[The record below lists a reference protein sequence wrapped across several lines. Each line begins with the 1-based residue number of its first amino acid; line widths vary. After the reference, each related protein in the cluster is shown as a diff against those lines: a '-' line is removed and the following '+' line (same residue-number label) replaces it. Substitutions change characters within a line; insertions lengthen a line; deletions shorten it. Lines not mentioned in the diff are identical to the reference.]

1 MKQIVLLFIV
11 LCSGIG
17 GCATT
22 QISSQPP
29 GVKGKVLWVEGN
41 QMPGPDRKI
50 NEGSPVVREIIFY
63 DVLKTSDLKRQN
75 ALFQEPPFEPVAI
88 VKTNEQGE
96 FEVNLPAGRYSLF
109 TRENNGL
116 FANLFDGENNVNP
129 VTVESGEVTEVTVV
143 INYKAVY

>member
-1 MKQIVLLFIV
+1 MKQIVLLFTV
-11 LCSGIG
+11 LYSAIG

-22 QISSQPP
+22 QVSSQAQ

-41 QMPGPDRKI
+41 QMPGPDRKT
-50 NEGSPVVREIIFY
+50 NEGSPVTREIVFY
-63 DVLKTSDLKRQN
+63 DVLKTSDLKRLG
-75 ALFQEPPFEPVAI
+75 ALFQEPPFEPVAV

-96 FEVNLPAGRYSLF
+96 FEINLPAGRYSLL

-129 VTVESGEVTEVTVV
+129 VTVESGKFTDIKIV
-143 INYKAVY
+143 INYNAVY